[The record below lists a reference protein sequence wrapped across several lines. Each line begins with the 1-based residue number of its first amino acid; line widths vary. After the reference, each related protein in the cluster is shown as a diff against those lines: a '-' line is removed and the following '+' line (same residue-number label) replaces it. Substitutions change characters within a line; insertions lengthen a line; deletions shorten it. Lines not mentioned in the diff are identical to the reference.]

1 MYLCPQINDSSTHN
15 VETIKNQR
23 MKNLIY
29 LVVGV
34 LSLSLSGCSSDNDD
48 LINESPENK
57 EVFDSKV
64 KEVMES
70 KGWHADG
77 PFTGKFDVQWFDG
90 DKNVGAGTMNTTGWM
105 QFEFMPTEYTIGKF
119 VPAGASAKVNDGQ
132 YWNNDALGYLKQELA
147 ASDNYSFVVRDP
159 SPYPEG
165 RHSTITGLYN
175 GSEVNFLP
183 VYEDGEARYDVESD
197 SWSGTVK
204 IKSVVVLTKQGE
216 TIANLELSSAFTL
229 AFRSIGRIE

>member
-1 MYLCPQINDSSTHN
+1 MRRLLNNFVVVIAVFCSINCLALC
-15 VETIKNQR
+15 
-23 MKNLIY
+23 
-29 LVVGV
+29 
-34 LSLSLSGCSSDNDD
+34 GCSTESDD

-57 EVFDSKV
+57 EIMDSKV

-70 KGWHADG
+70 NGWHADG
-77 PFTGKFDVQWFDG
+77 PFTGKFDVQWYDG

-105 QFEFMPTEYTIGKF
+105 QFGFIPTEYTIGKF
-119 VPAGASAKVNDGQ
+119 VPSGISAKVNDGL
-132 YWNNDALGYLKQELA
+132 YWNNDALGYLNQEVA
-147 ASDNYSFVVRDP
+147 GNDNYSFVVRDP

-165 RHSTITGLYN
+165 PHSMIAGLYN
-175 GSEVNFLP
+175 DSEVYFLP